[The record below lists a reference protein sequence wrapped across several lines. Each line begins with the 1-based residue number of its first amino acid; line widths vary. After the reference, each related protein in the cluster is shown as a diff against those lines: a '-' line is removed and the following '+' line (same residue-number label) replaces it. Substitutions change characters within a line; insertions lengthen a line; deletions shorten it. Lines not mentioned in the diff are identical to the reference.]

1 MSTPGA
7 RVRAE
12 RAARERLVASLL
24 RELAPP
30 VVRARGDTGEVL
42 RITLPAG
49 ELGVGLRRWSP
60 TGHHR
65 LTDEV
70 TIDDGGGP
78 RPATHD
84 EVVTAVLDAV
94 GVSPA
99 RRADL
104 AALVDGSVHRTA
116 RYLARAEQ
124 AERRHGGDRTRA
136 AEQGLRY
143 GHPFHP
149 TPKSAEGLDDD
160 DLDAWAPELGASFV
174 LHHLALDPR
183 VVVTGGTPGRPPP
196 AVAAHLPAGWTAL
209 PVHPFQARLLARD
222 PTLALLE
229 TEGRARRLGPLG
241 DPVWPTSSVRT
252 VVDTVTGASWK
263 LPLRARLTHFVRTT
277 PPDQARRAVDAAAVV
292 SRLGPLPA
300 GFDVLA
306 DAGFATLDPDVGGE
320 RLAADLTVIT
330 RAPFPPGGP
339 RVLAALLEDGPAG
352 EEPPLVAEVRTAG
365 DVHAWLRRWLGVS
378 LVPLLRLYGSAGLGF
393 EAHPQNTLVVTD
405 GRGWPTACWVRD
417 LEGAHVR
424 GDRIPS
430 GLPADSPLVYRPEE
444 AWRRLRYHGV
454 VNHLA
459 LLVAVLG
466 RHTVGEEALWAT
478 VAAVLSEV
486 VEGADPHAAPWA
498 ADLLTSATLPAK
510 AHLRSWAAGH
520 GEDPLYVELP
530 NPIAGAARAG

>member
-7 RVRAE
+7 RARAE
-12 RAARERLVASLL
+12 RAARERLLASLL

-30 VVRARGDTGEVL
+30 MVRDGDVL

-49 ELGVGLRRWSP
+49 ALGVRLRAWSP

-65 LTDEV
+65 LGEEV
-70 TIDDGGGP
+70 TLDAGDGP

-84 EVVTAVLDAV
+84 EVVAAVLGAL
-94 GVSPA
+94 GVPE
-99 RRADL
+99 RRGGDL
-104 AALVDGSVHRTA
+104 AALVADSVERTA
-116 RYLARAEQ
+116 RYLTHAES
-124 AERRHGGDRTRA
+124 APRTCGDRTRD
-136 AEQGLRY
+136 AEQALRY

-149 TPKSAEGLDDD
+149 TPKSAEGLHDD
-160 DLDAWAPELGASFV
+160 DLAAWAPELGASFV

-183 VVVTGGTPGRPPP
+183 VVVTGGTPGPPPP
-196 AVAAHLPAGWTAL
+196 AVAAQLPAGWVAL
-209 PVHPFQARLLARD
+209 PVHPFQARVLAGD
-222 PTLALLE
+222 PTLALLGAE
-229 TEGRARRLGPLG
+229 DSVRWLGPWG

-263 LPLRARLTHFVRTT
+263 LPLRARVTHFVRTT
-277 PPDQARRAVDAAAVV
+277 PPEQARRAVDAAAVV
-292 SRLGPLPA
+292 ARLGPLPS
-300 GFDVLA
+300 GFGVLA
-306 DAGFATLDPDVGGE
+306 DVGFATLDPAVGGE

-352 EEPPLVAEVRTAG
+352 EEPPLLTEVRAAG
-365 DVHAWLRRWLGVS
+365 DVHAWLRRWLAMS
-378 LVPLLRLYGSAGLGF
+378 LVPLLRLYGGAGLGF

-405 GRGWPTACWVRD
+405 AHGWPTGCWVRD

-424 GDRIPS
+424 ADRIPP

-478 VAAVLSEV
+478 VATALAEV
-486 VEGADPHAAPWA
+486 ADPDAAPWA
-498 ADLLTSATLPAK
+498 ADLLTSPTLPAK

-520 GEDPLYVELP
+520 GEAPLYVELP
-530 NPIAGAARAG
+530 NPIAGAAQGRMSA